1 MPEHQSRIEYLLDRY
16 VNRSCTREEL
26 DELFMYINDEH
37 HQEEF
42 TTLLNNY
49 SETAAQTAP
58 ALDYENIYSQL
69 IPPRSR
75 IITFRRL
82 AAAAVILL
90 LAGSAFWY
98 LGNTGKL
105 TPVASNTEAVQ
116 PAAAINPGSNKAT
129 LTLSDGSTVTLDSAG
144 NQTIHQG
151 NQSIKQQNGQL
162 LYTAQGNNNT
172 VHYNKLSTPRGGQ
185 FQIVLPDGTKVWLNS
200 ATTLRYPTAFTGNNR
215 VVELEGQGYFEV
227 APNATHPFLVKVPS
241 THRDSMEVQV
251 LGTGFDVMAYADEAT
266 VNTTLISGSVRVKE
280 GNTLQTLQPGQQ
292 AVMDNDNHAI
302 TVRPADIKKVTAWKN
317 GVFVFNNTA
326 LPAILREVARWYDVE
341 IVYNVSPSSE
351 LYGGGI
357 SRNLQLSSVLR
368 LLEASGYNHLKLEG
382 RKVIVLP

>member
-1 MPEHQSRIEYLLDRY
+1 MPEHQPRIDYLLGRY

-26 DELFMYINDEH
+26 DELFTYFKNEH
-37 HQEEF
+37 DQEH
-42 TTLLNNY
+42 LNALIDTY
-49 SETAAQTAP
+49 SEASTAP
-58 ALDYENIYSQL
+58 DIDYENIYSQL

-75 IITFRRL
+75 IITIRRL

-98 LGNTGKL
+98 LGHTRKPQPL
-105 TPVASNTEAVQ
+105 PVAINNVVKE
-116 PAAAINPGSNKAT
+116 INPGSNKAT
-129 LTLSDGSTVTLDSAG
+129 LTLADGTVVTLDSAG

-162 LYTAQGNNNT
+162 LYTGQGNTST

-200 ATTLRYPTAFTGNNR
+200 ATTLRYPTAFTGATR
-215 VVELEGQGYFEV
+215 TVQLEGQGYFEV

-241 THRDSMEVQV
+241 TQRDSMEIQV

-302 TVRPADIKKVTAWKN
+302 TVRPADIKTVTAWKN

-341 IVYNVSPSSE
+341 IVYTAKPSAE

>member
-1 MPEHQSRIEYLLDRY
+1 M
-16 VNRSCTREEL
+16 NRSCTREEL
-26 DELFMYINDEH
+26 EELFIYIKDEAH
-37 HQEEF
+37 AN
-42 TTLLNNY
+42 TLNHLLSNY
-49 SETAAQTAP
+49 SATANTAP
-58 ALDYENIYSQL
+58 DIDYENIYSQL

-82 AAAAVILL
+82 AAAALIFL

-98 LGNTGKL
+98 LGHSGKQ
-105 TPVASNTEAVQ
+105 TPVASNTEALT
-116 PAAAINPGSNKAT
+116 PANPINPGSNKAT
-129 LTLSDGSTVTLDSAG
+129 LTLADGTVVPLDSAG
-144 NQTIHQG
+144 SQTIHQG

-162 LYTAQGNNNT
+162 LYTAEANGST
-172 VHYNKLSTPRGGQ
+172 IHYNKLSTPRGGQ

-200 ATTLRYPTAFTGNNR
+200 ATTLRYPTAFTGTNR
-215 VVELEGQGYFEV
+215 IVELEGQGYFEV
-227 APNATHPFLVKVPS
+227 APDATHPFLVKVPS

-266 VNTTLISGSVRVKE
+266 VNTTLISGSVRVKG

-326 LPAILREVARWYDVE
+326 LPAILREVARWYDVD
-341 IVYNVSPSSE
+341 IVYNASPSTE

>member
-26 DELFMYINDEH
+26 EELFIYIKDEAH
-37 HQEEF
+37 AN
-42 TTLLNNY
+42 TLNHLLSNY
-49 SETAAQTAP
+49 SATANTAP
-58 ALDYENIYSQL
+58 DIDYENIYSQL

-82 AAAAVILL
+82 AAAALIFL

-98 LGNTGKL
+98 LGHSGKQ
-105 TPVASNTEAVQ
+105 TPVASNTEALT
-116 PAAAINPGSNKAT
+116 PANPINPGSNKAT
-129 LTLSDGSTVTLDSAG
+129 LTLADGTVVPLDSAG
-144 NQTIHQG
+144 SQTIHQG

-162 LYTAQGNNNT
+162 LYTAEANGST
-172 VHYNKLSTPRGGQ
+172 IHYNKLSTPRGGQ

-200 ATTLRYPTAFTGNNR
+200 ATTLRYPTAFTGTNR
-215 VVELEGQGYFEV
+215 IVELEGQGYFEV
-227 APNATHPFLVKVPS
+227 APDATHPFLVKVPS

-266 VNTTLISGSVRVKE
+266 VNTTLISGSVRVKG

-326 LPAILREVARWYDVE
+326 LPAILREVARWYDVD
-341 IVYNVSPSSE
+341 IVYNASPSTE

>member
-26 DELFMYINDEH
+26 EELFIYINDGQ
-37 HQEEF
+37 HQEALSSF
-42 TTLLNNY
+42 LDNY
-49 SETAAQTAP
+49 AEKAVAHTAP
-58 ALDYENIYSQL
+58 DLDYEHIYSQL

-82 AAAAVILL
+82 AAAAVLLL

-98 LGNTGKL
+98 LGQTGK
-105 TPVASNTEAVQ
+105 Q
-116 PAAAINPGSNKAT
+116 KPALAQADTIKNIHPGSNKAT
-129 LTLSDGSTVTLDSAG
+129 LTLADGTVVTLDSAG

-162 LYTAQGNNNT
+162 LYTGQGNTNS

-185 FQIVLPDGTKVWLNS
+185 FQLVLPDGTKVWLNS
-200 ATTLRYPTAFTGNNR
+200 ATTLRYPTAFTGTNR

-251 LGTGFDVMAYADEAT
+251 LGTGFDIMAYADEAT
-266 VNTTLISGSVRVKE
+266 VTTTLISGSVRVKE

-302 TVRPADIKKVTAWKN
+302 TVRPADIQKVTAWKN

-341 IVYNVSPSSE
+341 IEYHASPSTE

>member
-1 MPEHQSRIEYLLDRY
+1 MPEHQPRIQYLLGRY

-26 DELFMYINDEH
+26 DELFAYIKNEPN
-37 HQEEF
+37 EE
-42 TTLLNNY
+42 TLNSLLASY
-49 SETAAQTAP
+49 ADTASTAP
-58 ALDYENIYSQL
+58 DIDYENIYSQL

-82 AAAAVILL
+82 AAAAVLLL

-98 LGNTGKL
+98 LGHTHKPQPL
-105 TPVASNTEAVQ
+105 PVASKIEKIIT
-116 PAAAINPGSNKAT
+116 PGSNKAT
-129 LTLSDGSTVTLDSAG
+129 LTLADGTVVTLDSAG

-162 LYTAQGNNNT
+162 LYTAQTNTGT

-200 ATTLRYPTAFTGNNR
+200 ATTLRYPTAFTGATR
-215 VVELEGQGYFEV
+215 VVQLEGQGYFEV
-227 APNATHPFLVKVPS
+227 APNATHPFVVKVPS
-241 THRDSMEVQV
+241 TQRDSMEVQV
-251 LGTGFDVMAYADEAT
+251 LGTGFDIMAYADEAT

-280 GNTLQTLQPGQQ
+280 GNTLHTLQPGQQ
-292 AVMDNDNHAI
+292 AVMDNEDHAI

-341 IVYNVSPSSE
+341 IVYTAKPSAE

>member
-26 DELFMYINDEH
+26 DELFIYIKDEH
-37 HQEEF
+37 HQEDL
-42 TTLLNNY
+42 TSLLNNY
-49 SETAAQTAP
+49 SAGATAAP
-58 ALDYENIYSQL
+58 DLDYENIYSQL
-69 IPPRSR
+69 IPPRNR

-90 LAGSAFWY
+90 LAGAGFWY
-98 LGNTGKL
+98 LGNTGKQ
-105 TPVASNTEAVQ
+105 TPVASNTEAPQ
-116 PAAAINPGSNKAT
+116 PAATINPGSNKAT
-129 LTLSDGSTVTLDSAG
+129 LTLSDGSIVTLDSAG
-144 NQTIHQG
+144 NKTIHQG

-302 TVRPADIKKVTAWKN
+302 SVRPADIKKVTAWKN

-341 IVYNVSPSSE
+341 IVYNASPSSE

>member
-1 MPEHQSRIEYLLDRY
+1 MPQQSRIEYLLDRY

-26 DELFMYINDEH
+26 DELFVYIKDE
-37 HQEEF
+37 QNEEILNH
-42 TTLLNNY
+42 LLANY
-49 SETAAQTAP
+49 AESATTAP
-58 ALDYENIYSQL
+58 DIDYENIYSQL
-69 IPPRSR
+69 IQPRSR
-75 IITFRRL
+75 IITLRRL
-82 AAAAVILL
+82 AAAAAILL

-98 LGNTGKL
+98 LGHTRKPQPL
-105 TPVASNTEAVQ
+105 QVATITKE
-116 PAAAINPGSNKAT
+116 ITPGSNKAT
-129 LTLSDGSTVTLDSAG
+129 LTLADGTVVTLDSAG
-144 NQTIHQG
+144 NQTIRQG
-151 NQSIKQQNGQL
+151 NQSITQQNGQL
-162 LYTAQGNNNT
+162 LYTGQGNTST

-200 ATTLRYPTAFTGNNR
+200 ATTLRYPTAFTGATR

-292 AVMDNDNHAI
+292 AVMDNINRAI

-341 IVYNVSPSSE
+341 IVYAATPSPE

-382 RKVIVLP
+382 RRVIVLP

>member
-16 VNRSCTREEL
+16 VNRSCTRAEL
-26 DELFMYINDEH
+26 DELFMYIKDEQH
-37 HQEEF
+37 ENTLHQ
-42 TTLLNNY
+42 LLDNY
-49 SETAAQTAP
+49 SATAKAAP
-58 ALDYENIYSQL
+58 DLDYDNIYREL
-69 IPPRSR
+69 IPPRAR
-75 IITFRRL
+75 VFTFRRL

-90 LAGSAFWY
+90 LAGAAIWF
-98 LGNTGKL
+98 LEPAAKH
-105 TPVASNTEAVQ
+105 TPVAANEKATTPIA
-116 PAAAINPGSNKAT
+116 PGSNKAT
-129 LTLSDGSTVTLDSAG
+129 LTLADGSVITLDSAG

-162 LYTAQGNNNT
+162 LYTAQGNTGT
-172 VHYNKLSTPRGGQ
+172 VNYNKLSTPRGGQ

-200 ATTLRYPTAFTGNNR
+200 ATTLRYPTAFTGANR

-241 THRDSMEVQV
+241 TQRDSMEVQV
-251 LGTGFDVMAYADEAT
+251 LGTGFDIMAYADEAT

-292 AVMDNDNHAI
+292 AVMDNNNHAI

-341 IVYNVSPSSE
+341 IVYTATPSPE

>member
-26 DELFMYINDEH
+26 EELFIYINDEH
-37 HQEEF
+37 HQEALSSF
-42 TTLLNNY
+42 LDNY
-49 SETAAQTAP
+49 AEKAASHTAP
-58 ALDYENIYSQL
+58 DLDYEHIYSQL

-98 LGNTGKL
+98 LGQTGKQKPAL
-105 TPVASNTEAVQ
+105 AQTNTDASKS
-116 PAAAINPGSNKAT
+116 INPGSNKAT
-129 LTLSDGSTVTLDSAG
+129 LTLADGTVVTLDSAG
-144 NQTIHQG
+144 NQTIYQG

-162 LYTAQGNNNT
+162 LYTGQGNTST

-200 ATTLRYPTAFTGNNR
+200 ATTLRYPTAFTGTNR

-251 LGTGFDVMAYADEAT
+251 LGTGFDIMAYADEAT

-292 AVMDNDNHAI
+292 AVMDNENHAI
-302 TVRPADIKKVTAWKN
+302 TVRPADIQKVTAWKN

-341 IVYNVSPSSE
+341 IVYNASPSAE

>member
-1 MPEHQSRIEYLLDRY
+1 MPEHQSRIAYLLDRY
-16 VNRSCTREEL
+16 VSRSCTRAEL
-26 DELFMYINDEH
+26 DELFMYIKDERH
-37 HQEEF
+37 ANTLDQ
-42 TTLLNNY
+42 LLNNY
-49 SETAAQTAP
+49 SATSKAAP
-58 ALDYENIYSQL
+58 ELDYDNIYSQL
-69 IPPRSR
+69 IPRR
-75 IITFRRL
+75 TRVITFRRL

-90 LAGSAFWY
+90 LAGAATW
-98 LGNTGKL
+98 LLAPTAKQA
-105 TPVASNTEAVQ
+105 PVAAKEQ
-116 PAAAINPGSNKAT
+116 AATPIAPGGNKAT
-129 LTLSDGSTVTLDSAG
+129 LTLADGSVITLDSAG

-151 NQSIKQQNGQL
+151 NQAIKQQNGQL
-162 LYTAQGNNNT
+162 LYTAAGNTGT
-172 VHYNKLSTPRGGQ
+172 VNYNKLSTPRGGQ

-200 ATTLRYPTAFTGNNR
+200 ATTLRYPTTFTGTNR

-227 APNATHPFLVKVPS
+227 APDATHPFLVKVPS
-241 THRDSMEVQV
+241 TQRDSMEVQV
-251 LGTGFDVMAYADEAT
+251 LGTGFDIMAYADEAT
-266 VNTTLISGSVRVKE
+266 VNTTLISGSVRVKQ

-292 AVMDNDNHAI
+292 AVMDNDHHAI

-341 IVYNVSPSSE
+341 IVYTATPSPE